1 MSSWNGWNATEL
13 MSWDAILAMSPTK
26 TKRSATLSF
35 GQQELAVNLYDAAN
49 DEPKATF
56 EQVAKKVV
64 SRRFAKSKSSAAFK
78 GRSTE
83 NVQPRP
89 LDFFA

>member
-1 MSSWNGWNATEL
+1 
-13 MSWDAILAMSPTK
+13 MSPTK

-35 GQQELAVNLYDAAN
+35 VQQELSVNFYDAAN

-64 SRRFAKSKSSAAFK
+64 PRGFGKSKSSAAFK
-78 GRSTE
+78 RE
-83 NVQPRP
+83 ARKMFD
-89 LDFFA
+89 LAR